1 MSTFYNADVNH
12 WLHFIKTNWTVVI
25 YAHTVSRDLADTF
38 KFLKRVAQIFAWHIK
53 FQDTLLTIAW
63 ALFRFFIKK
72 DIHFFDTINKISLF
86 HLKHVLFYSVYKYYI
101 IFIFKHL
108 FYSNVI
114 THNKFHTDSADS
126 TENCPLFM
134 YTGKWS

>member
-1 MSTFYNADVNH
+1 MT
-12 WLHFIKTNWTVVI
+12 
-25 YAHTVSRDLADTF
+25 RDLDEPF
-38 KFLKRVAQIFAWHIK
+38 RFLKEVAEIFAWHMK

-63 ALFRFFIKK
+63 ALFSFFIKK

-86 HLKHVLFYSVYKYYI
+86 HLKHVLFCSVYEYYI

-114 THNKFHTDSADS
+114 THNKFHTSSADS
-126 TENCPLFM
+126 TENCPPFIHR
-134 YTGKWS
+134 GKQS

>member
-1 MSTFYNADVNH
+1 MIFAYTMS
-12 WLHFIKTNWTVVI
+12 
-25 YAHTVSRDLADTF
+25 RELADTF
-38 KFLKRVAQIFAWHIK
+38 KNVAQIFAWRIT

-86 HLKHVLFYSVYKYYI
+86 HLKHVLFYSGYEYYI

-108 FYSNVI
+108 FYGNVI

-134 YTGKWS
+134 HTDKQG